1 MREIKRDREKEKGQ
15 NRERE
20 KDKDTGKDRF
30 QEARAALGSDEWA
43 LKYLLLTKEEIG

>member
-15 NRERE
+15 NREIE
-20 KDKDTGKDRF
+20 KDRDRHRKR
-30 QEARAALGSDEWA
+30 QISGGEGSDEWA